1 MARESKQ
8 LCLMFAADDENDYVL
23 LNCAARRAQ
32 LPAPVR
38 WVKDG
43 TELLQYL
50 HREGRY
56 SDADSYP
63 KPALILRDLNMP
75 RKDGREA
82 LQEIRNDPGLR
93 SLPVVILTTS
103 KAAEDIRLT
112 YEAGA
117 NSFITKPAEFQRLV
131 EIVEVLKRYWFE
143 MVSLPEN

>member
-1 MARESKQ
+1 MALEPKP
-8 LCLMFAADDENDYVL
+8 LCLMFADDDENDYVL
-23 LNCAARRAQ
+23 LNCAVRRAR

-63 KPALILRDLNMP
+63 KPALILLDLNMP

-82 LQEIRNDPGLR
+82 LQEIRNDPSVR
-93 SLPVVILTTS
+93 SLPIVVLTTS

-117 NSFITKPAEFQRLV
+117 NSFIT
-131 EIVEVLKRYWFE
+131 
-143 MVSLPEN
+143 